1 MSEAKDLFFGQDIS
15 EIIAGLPNE
24 VDTLADKRILIA
36 GGGGFLGRYF
46 LAIFDH
52 LNNNVLD
59 KPCQVCMLDN
69 FRVANPALVGA
80 LGEWGEMFTADICRD
95 PLPDG
100 NFDWIIHAAGIAS
113 PYYYRAY
120 PLETLEVATV
130 GTQRLLERAK
140 QSHAKFLYFS
150 SSEIYG
156 DPDPT
161 HVPTL
166 ESYRGN
172 VSTLGPR
179 ACYDEGKRVGET
191 YCYIYHDYYGVL
203 TNIVRPFNVYGP
215 GMQKSDYRVM
225 PNFAAQIAS
234 EKPLMIYGD
243 GRQTRTFCYIVDA
256 MIGFFRVLLKGVPG
270 EAYNI
275 GNPNPEVSMNDLAAA
290 FVRVSPVSVAVQTTE
305 YPDSYPA
312 DEPMRRCPD
321 IRKASLQLDYHPRV
335 GLEEGVSRFLEWA
348 LPRYRAEDD

>member
-1 MSEAKDLFFGQDIS
+1 MMIIS
-15 EIIAGLPNE
+15 GSQTRRLWACLVI
-24 VDTLADKRILIA
+24 
-36 GGGGFLGRYF
+36 GG
-46 LAIFDH
+46 D
-52 LNNNVLD
+52 V
-59 KPCQVCMLDN
+59 Q
-69 FRVANPALVGA
+69 
-80 LGEWGEMFTADICRD
+80 TDICRD

-100 NFDWIIHAAGIAS
+100 HFDWIIHAAGIAS

-140 QSHAKFLYFS
+140 QAHAKFLYFS

-172 VSTLGPR
+172 VSTLGPW

-191 YCYIYHDYYGVL
+191 YCYIYHDYYGVH

-225 PNFAAQIAS
+225 PNYAAQIAAK
-234 EKPLMIYGD
+234 KPLMIYGD
-243 GRQTRTFCYIVDA
+243 GQQTRTFCYIVDA
-256 MIGFFRVLLKGVPG
+256 MIGFFRVPLKGVPG
-270 EAYNI
+270 EVYNI
-275 GNPNPEVSMNDLAAA
+275 GNPKPEVTMNDLATA
-290 FVRVSPVSVAVQTTE
+290 FAKISPTSVTVQTTE
-305 YPDSYPA
+305 YPDYILQTSQCVVA
-312 DEPMRRCPD
+312 QISAKHRCNWTT
-321 IRKASLQLDYHPRV
+321 ILRSILRKVFVDFLSGLCRV
-335 GLEEGVSRFLEWA
+335 HRT
-348 LPRYRAEDD
+348 EDD

>member
-1 MSEAKDLFFGQDIS
+1 MSDLDNLFYGNDLI
-15 EIIAGLPNE
+15 EVVAALPKE
-24 VDTLADKRILIA
+24 VETLSGRRILIA

-52 LNNNVLD
+52 LNDQVLD
-59 KPCQVCMLDN
+59 EPCQICILDN
-69 FRVANPALVGA
+69 FKVTNPTLVGT
-80 LGEWGEMFTADICRD
+80 LGEWGETFAVDICRD
-95 PLPDG
+95 PLPEG
-100 NFDWIIHAAGIAS
+100 HFDWIIHAAGIAS

-140 QSHAKFLYFS
+140 QTHAKFLYFS

-191 YCYIYHDYYGVL
+191 YCYIYHDYYGVH
-203 TNIVRPFNVYGP
+203 TSIVRPFNVYGP

-225 PNFAAQIAS
+225 PNFAAQIAA

-243 GRQTRTFCYIVDA
+243 GQQTRTFCYIVDA

-270 EAYNI
+270 EVYNI

-290 FVRVSPVSVAVQTTE
+290 FAKISPNSVTVQATE

-321 IRKASLQLDYHPRV
+321 IRKASLQLDYDPQV
-335 GLEEGVSRFLEWA
+335 GLEEGVRRFLEWA
-348 LPRYRAEDD
+348 LPRYSTEDG